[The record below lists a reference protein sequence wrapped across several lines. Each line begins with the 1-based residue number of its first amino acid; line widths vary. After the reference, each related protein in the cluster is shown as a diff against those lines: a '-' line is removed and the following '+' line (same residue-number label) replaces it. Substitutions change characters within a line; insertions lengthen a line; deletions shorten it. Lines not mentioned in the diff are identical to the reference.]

1 MPQLVH
7 GLSRATA
14 LTVGIAD
21 RGLVAPGFKA
31 DLNLIDF
38 TRLGL
43 HPPEVSHDLP
53 GSGRRLV
60 QRAKGYAATIVS
72 GRVTYRE
79 GIHTGALPG
88 RLVRA

>member
-1 MPQLVH
+1 M
-7 GLSRATA
+7 GLT
-14 LTVGIAD
+14 D

-38 TRLGL
+38 DRLAL
-43 HPPEVSHDLP
+43 CPPEISHDLP
-53 GSGRRLV
+53 GGGHRLV

-79 GIHTGALPG
+79 GAHTGVLPG